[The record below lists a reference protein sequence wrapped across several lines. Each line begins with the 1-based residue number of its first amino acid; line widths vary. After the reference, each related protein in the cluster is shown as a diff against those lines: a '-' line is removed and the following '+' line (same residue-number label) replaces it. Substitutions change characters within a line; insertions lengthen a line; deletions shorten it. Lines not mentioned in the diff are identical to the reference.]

1 MQWEG
6 GYQAQVQSVQR
17 DFLAGRSL
25 ALAERLVY
33 DQVLVL
39 SLVYFGGDFVSH

>member
-1 MQWEG
+1 MQH
-6 GYQAQVQSVQR
+6 
-17 DFLAGRSL
+17 DFLADRSL

-39 SLVYFGGDFVSH
+39 SSVYFGRDFVSH